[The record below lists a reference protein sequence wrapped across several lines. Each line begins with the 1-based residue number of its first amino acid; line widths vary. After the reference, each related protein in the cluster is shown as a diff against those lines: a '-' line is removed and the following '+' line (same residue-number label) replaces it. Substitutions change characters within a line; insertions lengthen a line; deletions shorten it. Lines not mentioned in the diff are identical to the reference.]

1 MKKLKLIMIIVLLC
15 LFSFNCT
22 TTVKGFKQD
31 VIYNHL
37 IKAVDNH
44 IQQSLQPKNLS
55 TELSADSIVYYC
67 LKYNYD
73 ISLLLAQGWVES
85 FFGTVGRAIKT
96 NSVFNIGA
104 WDNKTVTT
112 YQTINSCIEPY
123 IFIMQRDY
131 LLNKSINELLNN
143 FINKYG
149 YRYATNKEYEKIIK
163 KRRNYIIKNTSIYEM
178 QYYYRRSTRNHRFM

>member
-1 MKKLKLIMIIVLLC
+1 MIIVLLC

-22 TTVKGFKQD
+22 TTVKEFQQD

-37 IKAVDNH
+37 IQEVEIH
-44 IQQSLQPKNLS
+44 IQKSLQPKNLF

-73 ISLLLAQGWVES
+73 IPLLLSQGWVES

-96 NSVFNIGA
+96 NSVFSIGA

-123 IFIMQRDY
+123 IIIMQRDY
-131 LLNKSINELLNN
+131 LTNKTINELLNN
-143 FINKYG
+143 FINKHG
-149 YRYATNKEYEKIIK
+149 YRYATNTKYEQAIR
-163 KRRNYIIKNTSIYEM
+163 KRRNHIIKNTNIYKIQ
-178 QYYYRRSTRNHRFM
+178 QYYTYVNNYDYTRNNSI